1 VNDLLIGL
9 LSALVAT
16 NPPAAVSNLVQKKTG
31 LSVAIADAN
40 DPVERAYQNLMT
52 DDDLAQAEVDEWI
65 KERNRSGVAQTDVE
79 KAALNLR
86 IKRRFEPIVK
96 GYEDFLNAHPNHAN
110 ARIAYGSFLNDIGE
124 EASAEAQWNK
134 AREIDPK
141 NPATWNNLANFYG
154 HNGDVKKSFEY
165 YARAMELD
173 PTEPVYVQNF
183 ATTVFLFRKD
193 AMEYYKITEQEVFA
207 KAMGLYHKALS
218 LDPENFSI
226 AAELAQ
232 TYYGVKPP
240 KFDDTNATRQAELK
254 LADEALVAW
263 RVAQKLSSNEL
274 EREGVHIHFA
284 RWQINAARYDE
295 ARKSLAAVTNDLWLG
310 SKKTLLT
317 KLNNREAAAKET
329 NATTKAVE
337 PQPR

>member
-1 VNDLLIGL
+1 MNDLLIGL

-40 DPVERAYQNLMT
+40 DPVERAYRKLMA
-52 DDDLAQAEVDEWI
+52 DDDVAQAEVDEWI
-65 KERNRSGVAQTDVE
+65 KARTQSAIPQTDVE
-79 KAALNLR
+79 KAGLNLR
-86 IKRRFEPIVK
+86 IKRRFEPVVK
-96 GYEDFLNAHPNHAN
+96 GYENFLVIHPNHAN

-134 AREIDPK
+134 ACEIDPK
-141 NPATWNNLANFYG
+141 NPAPWNNLANFYG
-154 HNGDVKKSFEY
+154 HNGNVKKSFEY
-165 YARAMELD
+165 YAKAMELD

-193 AMEYYKITEQEVFA
+193 AMEFYKITEQEVFA
-207 KAMGLYHKALS
+207 KAMGLYRKALS
-218 LDPENFSI
+218 LDPENFSM

-254 LADEALVAW
+254 LADEALAAW
-263 RVAQKLSSNEL
+263 QVAQKLSSNEL
-274 EREGVHIHFA
+274 EREGIHIHFA
-284 RWQINAARYDE
+284 RWQINTARYED
-295 ARKSLAAVTNDLWLG
+295 ARRSLAAVTNGIWAA
-310 SKKTLLT
+310 SKKTLVT
-317 KLNNREAAAKET
+317 KLTNREAAATGT
-329 NATTKAVE
+329 NVTVKAVE
-337 PQPR
+337 PPK

>member
-1 VNDLLIGL
+1 MNDLLIGL

-40 DPVERAYQNLMT
+40 DPVERAYRKLMA
-52 DDDLAQAEVDEWI
+52 DDDVAQAEVDEWI
-65 KERNRSGVAQTDVE
+65 KARNQSAIPQTDVE
-79 KAALNLR
+79 KAGLNLR
-86 IKRRFEPIVK
+86 IKRRFEPVVK
-96 GYEDFLNAHPNHAN
+96 GYEDFLALHPNHAN

-134 AREIDPK
+134 ALEIDPK

-154 HNGDVKKSFEY
+154 HNGNVKKSFEY
-165 YARAMELD
+165 YAKAMELD
-173 PTEPVYVQNF
+173 STEPVYAQNF

-193 AMEYYKITEQEVFA
+193 AMEFYKITEQEVFS
-207 KAMGLYHKALS
+207 KAMGLYRKALS
-218 LDPENFSI
+218 LDPENFSL

-254 LADEALVAW
+254 LADEALAAW
-263 RVAQKLSSNEL
+263 RDAQKLSSNEL
-274 EREGVHIHFA
+274 EREGIHIHFA
-284 RWQINAARYDE
+284 RWQINTARYDD
-295 ARKSLAAVTNDLWLG
+295 ARKSLAAVTNDVWAA
-310 SKKTLLT
+310 SKKTLVT
-317 KLNNREAAAKET
+317 KLNTREAGLAMT
-329 NATTKAVE
+329 NAPAAVIGK
-337 PQPR
+337 